1 MSDNIS
7 YQKYLFHQGKNYRS
21 YEFMG
26 AHPLPGKAKGVV
38 FRVWAPQAEKVSL
51 VAEFNGW
58 NPEATPL
65 TRLEDDPSIWEATVM
80 EMKTGDLYKYAITA
94 DTGKVTMKADPFA
107 FEAEAG
113 SIVDGHQYAS
123 RVSRLAK
130 SFRWGDKRWMT
141 KRDKQNPYRIPMNIY
156 EVHLGSWRRK
166 EDGSYYTYREL
177 ADVLIPYVKE
187 MGYTHME
194 LLPVMEHPFDGS
206 WGYQVTGYY
215 SVTSRYGSPEDFKY
229 FINLAHKNHIGVILD
244 WVPAHFPK
252 DEHGLYEFDGHP
264 LYEDSMPTRME
275 HKGWGTRAFDFG
287 RGEVLSFLISNAF
300 FYCDVY
306 HIDGIRIDAV
316 AAMLYLDY
324 DREDGEWMPNING
337 GRENLEAIHFLRQ
350 MNHDVLKNFPG
361 VFTVAEE
368 STAWPMVT
376 KPPQDGGL
384 GFNFKWNMGWMNDT
398 LSYFE
403 TDPLFRRGSHN
414 KLTFAITY
422 AYSENFI
429 LPISHDE
436 VVHGKRSMVDKMPGE
451 YDNKFAGLRSFFVYM
466 MTHPGKKLTFMG
478 AEFGQFIEWNEKQEL
493 DWLLLDYD
501 NHRKMQDFVRD
512 LNQLYLDSPAIWET
526 DDRWDGFRW
535 IDADNCDDNVYTYL
549 RLDLDHKKKKNLLIA
564 LNLSGV
570 DYTDFW
576 IGVPAKG
583 KYTVRIDSDAPAY
596 SGRGLR
602 QETVY
607 TSEEGDCNGQPQH
620 ISLSLPAFSGIVL
633 EWSE

>member
-300 FYCDVY
+300 FYCDIY

-501 NHRKMQDFVRD
+501 NHRKLQDFVRD

>member
-501 NHRKMQDFVRD
+501 NHRKLQDFVRD